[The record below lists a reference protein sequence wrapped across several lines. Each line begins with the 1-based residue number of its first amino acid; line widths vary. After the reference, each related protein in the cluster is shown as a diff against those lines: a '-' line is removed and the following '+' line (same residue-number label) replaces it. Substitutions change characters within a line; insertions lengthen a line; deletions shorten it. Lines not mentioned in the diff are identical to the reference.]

1 MRCVL
6 RVLVVEDE
14 QGVSQFLMQGLTEA
28 GYVVDVASDGDEGR
42 QYALSVE
49 YDALVLDIMLPGI
62 DGISLLREIRD
73 RGVKTPVLLLTA
85 RDHVG
90 DRVQGL
96 DAGADDYL
104 VKPFEFAE
112 LLARIRAL
120 LRRPVLA
127 ANPVLRLS
135 DLELDAIRHQVRR
148 AGKAI
153 DLTPREFS
161 LLEFLLIH
169 QGQVLTRTQ
178 IIEHVWDVHYS
189 GDTNV
194 VDVYIGY
201 LRRKV
206 DRDFEPAL
214 VHTVRGFGYRLDA
227 DDGNA
232 K

>member
-42 QYALSVE
+42 QYALSAE

-90 DRVQGL
+90 DRVHGL

>member
-90 DRVQGL
+90 DRVHGL

>member
-42 QYALSVE
+42 QYALSAE